1 MVGGFTPFKRNV
13 TSDNT
18 GLQKKK
24 RTSDEYLENGQ
35 RKVLNPQQIIEC
47 ILEGELYLPRNMS
60 SLAKDLVKN
69 ILVVDPN
76 MRLEIADIKQHKF
89 FRGIQWDLMASRK
102 IAPPFEPPTPKAQ

>member
-18 GLQKKK
+18 LMQKQK
-24 RTSDEYLENGQ
+24 RRSDEYLAQGQ
-35 RKVLNPQQIIEC
+35 GKVLDPQQIVENIMR
-47 ILEGELYLPRNMS
+47 GELYLPRNMS
-60 SLAKDLVKN
+60 SLAKDLAKN

-89 FRGIQWDLMASRK
+89 FRGIQWDLIAARK
-102 IAPPFEPPTPKAQ
+102 IKPPFIPPMP